1 MKNYQY
7 LFFVILTLF
16 VSCDVQNNILVTN
29 KNKESVTVQVSYN
42 KKHHS
47 DFFKNYKNIDF
58 LNIKQ
63 SNNSFLKMV
72 SCDTLK
78 ENLSFSFKLEQNDTL
93 RVDKSRGLSPN
104 YSTIDSI
111 SIVKQNSKKITL
123 TTNSFEKVF
132 VKSDNLTIYNIE

>member
-42 KKHHS
+42 KKHYD

-58 LNIKQ
+58 LNIMQ

-78 ENLSFSFKLEQNDTL
+78 ENLSFSFKLKQNDTL
-93 RVDKSRGLSPN
+93 LVDKSRGFNPN
-104 YSTIDSI
+104 YNKIDSI
-111 SIVKQNSKKITL
+111 SITMQNSKKITF
-123 TTNSFEKVF
+123 TTDNFEKVF
-132 VKSDNLTIYNIE
+132 VKSDNLTIYHIE